1 MKELKC
7 PNCGAPI
14 NRASMRCEYCG
25 AVFKEAE
32 PNNIL
37 YVEHPKVMALGCEMR
52 IDRREAR
59 IPQIEMY
66 IKDSIAYQLAKKVAD
81 VMEITMEDD
90 YQRDAVLVHGRVR
103 IVKPGE
109 RIW

>member
-25 AVFKEAE
+25 AVFKETE
-32 PNNIL
+32 PNNIICL
-37 YVEHPKVMALGCEMR
+37 EHPKVMTLGCSMR
-52 IDRREAR
+52 IDRIEASF
-59 IPQIEMY
+59 PKSELY
-66 IKDSIAYQLAKKVAD
+66 IKDSIAHQLAKKVAD
-81 VMEITMEDD
+81 VMEIAMEND
-90 YQRDAVLVHGRVR
+90 YQRDAVIVHGRVR
-103 IVKPGE
+103 VVKPGE